1 MQKEKFLLDKMNII
15 FQIFLIIIL
24 ILVEIFDFV
33 THYLYELFPFKRRF
47 RIFKV
52 WFKKRS
58 VYKTYKKLV
67 KKALSLDDNS
77 FLWLILFM
85 SILALPFIYL
95 FPFYIT
101 NVGFK
106 IGSIVVGKLISSS
119 TTTLIALG
127 SDKLLRIDFIN
138 KAWSLV
144 KDRYAQAKLWFLSL
158 TFVQKF
164 KKFKDENKS
173 IFMEKLK
180 YFSSKIK
187 EKSWRKAHLSRVWS
201 WFEK

>member
-24 ILVEIFDFV
+24 ILVEIFDFL

-47 RIFKV
+47 RIFKI
-52 WFKKRS
+52 WLKRRS
-58 VYKTYKKLV
+58 VYKTYKQLV
-67 KKALSLDDNS
+67 KKALSLEDNN

-85 SILALPFIYL
+85 AILALPFIYL
-95 FPFYIT
+95 FPFFLT
-101 NVGFK
+101 NVVFK
-106 IGSIVVGKLISSS
+106 ISSIVVGKLISSS

-138 KAWSLV
+138 KTWSIV
-144 KDRYAQAKLWFLSL
+144 KEKYSQTKLWFSSL
-158 TFVQKF
+158 GFIKRYKT
-164 KKFKDENKS
+164 FKDENS
-173 IFMEKLK
+173 SVFMEKLK
-180 YFSSKIK
+180 YFSLKIK
-187 EKSWRKAHLSRVWS
+187 EKNWRKKHLSRVWS